1 MKLKIGDKVYLQKYE
16 VSHILHDSNAFPSS
30 ILDETF
36 DDGKCKAFIM
46 NGPADG
52 FQFKCVYEKPEN
64 VKWLMDQSWIVDY
77 DEYAEMSL
85 AELEALWEHLR
96 VKRST
101 GIDEF
106 NAKEEAYKKTH
117 FDEASEKFDKLGHK
131 ITSIGYLIRLRR
143 GEVEFIF
150 PVEYRNRTTITSAP
164 QKKPGFFAR
173 LFGRSTQ

>member
-1 MKLKIGDKVYLQKYE
+1 MKLKIGDKIYLQKYE

-52 FQFKCVYEKPEN
+52 FQFKCVYKEPTN
-64 VKWLMDQSWIVDY
+64 VKWFMDQDWIVDY

-106 NAKEEAYKKTH
+106 NAKSEAYRKMH
-117 FDEASEKFDKLGHK
+117 FSAASEKFDKLGHK
-131 ITSIGYLIRLRR
+131 IVSIGHLIRLRR
-143 GEVEFIF
+143 GDIEFIF
-150 PVEYRNRTTITSAP
+150 PDEYRAKTITASTP
-164 QKKPGFFAR
+164 KKKPGFFAR